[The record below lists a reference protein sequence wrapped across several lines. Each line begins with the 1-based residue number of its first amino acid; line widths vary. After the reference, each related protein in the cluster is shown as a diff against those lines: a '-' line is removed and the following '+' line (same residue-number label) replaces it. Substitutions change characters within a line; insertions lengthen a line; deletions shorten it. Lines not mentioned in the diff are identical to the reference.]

1 MITTR
6 RSRVSIACACACA
19 CACAGLLLGSSLAA
33 AAAEATAAS
42 APGSAAASVAVKK
55 RVERADDLPRHTYS
69 IGTNVV
75 DTVKND
81 AKFAAFAAAYR
92 RDTEADLALYDIT
105 DHATLRK
112 LLGSLAVLDFL
123 QNDDAAATRRLAQI
137 KVLEDKPADKL
148 LSGLQLGAMI
158 GAAKDAAG
166 GNVAAYRRGVAE
178 RIDTALEPM
187 PFEVVANQVREMKAS
202 AELGSETL
210 ALGYLQNVLQPAVL
224 QAGGDLSSEFAP
236 ALIGVRYRLTKT
248 LPLKETLVGAYSS
261 YLDRH
266 HVTKPDIWAA
276 RDVTLPPGKPYAPVV
291 VGIWD
296 SGTDPA
302 VYADRMVA
310 KANGQPAVIAFD
322 KYSNSATGALQP
334 LPASVQA
341 DLPKLKSRA
350 KGFADL
356 QANID
361 SPQATEV
368 KRYFSTLKP
377 DDYKAA
383 IETLRLM
390 GNYMHGTHVTG
401 IALAGNPYAQLVVA
415 RIEFG
420 NTLKPDPCPSEA
432 QVARDAA
439 ASQAYVDFLK
449 ANGAQVV
456 NMSWGGSAKDI
467 ESDLE
472 LCGIG
477 KTTDERKAIARG
489 YFDAGR
495 NALQKAFASAPNIL
509 FVAAAGNE
517 NSDSTFTESIPAA
530 IVAPNLLTV
539 GAVDRAGDEA
549 SFTSY
554 GPTVKV
560 DANGYQVESTIPG
573 GQIVAESGTSM
584 AAPQVTNLAAKLLA
598 VDPRLTPPQLIEMI
612 VSTADKSADGRRTL
626 IDPKKAVRVAEGK
639 DGEKA
644 EPQGVSKNGS
654 KPG

>member
-1 MITTR
+1 MKP
-6 RSRVSIACACACA
+6 
-19 CACAGLLLGSSLAA
+19 SLAA
-33 AAAEATAAS
+33 LSASHSAQWRARLCSARLTIGLMVLATLT
-42 APGSAAASVAVKK
+42 APALAKQ
-55 RVERADDLPRHTYS
+55 RVDKADDLPRHTYT
-69 IGTNVV
+69 IGASVV
-75 DTVKND
+75 ETVKDD
-81 AKFAAFAAAYR
+81 AKFAAFAKTWR
-92 RDTEADLALYDIT
+92 SDTEADLARYDIR
-105 DHATLRK
+105 DHATLRR

-123 QNDDAAATRRLAQI
+123 QGRDAAASERLNRI
-137 KVLEDKPADKL
+137 KELEDKPADRW

-158 GAAKDAAG
+158 GAKKDRVG
-166 GNVAAYRRGVAE
+166 GDQAAYRKDVAK
-178 RIDTALEPM
+178 RIDAALEAM
-187 PFEVVANQVREMKAS
+187 PFPVVANQVREIKAS
-202 AELGSETL
+202 AELSSETL
-210 ALGYLQNVLQPAVL
+210 ALGYLQNVLQPAVT
-224 QAGGDLSSEFAP
+224 QAGGKLSSEFAA
-236 ALIGVRYRLTKT
+236 ALIGVRYRITQT
-248 LPLKETLVGAYSS
+248 LPLKETLVAVYSN
-261 YLDRH
+261 YLARH
-266 HVTKPDIWAA
+266 QVVKPDIWAA
-276 RDVTLPPGKPYAPVV
+276 RDVTLPPGQPYAPVV

-302 VYADRMVA
+302 VYADRMVTE
-310 KANGQPAVIAFD
+310 ANGQPAVIAFD
-322 KYSNSATGALQP
+322 KYSKPATGALQP
-334 LPASVQA
+334 LSPTVQA
-341 DLPKLKSRA
+341 ELPTLKSRT

-361 SPQATEV
+361 SPEAAEV

-377 DDYKAA
+377 DEYKAA
-383 IETLRLM
+383 IETLRLA

-401 IALAGNPYAQLVVA
+401 IALAGNPYARVVVA

-477 KTTDERKAIARG
+477 KTTAERKAIARG
-489 YFDAGR
+489 YFTTGR
-495 NALQKAFASAPNIL
+495 DALQKAFATAPGIL

-530 IVAPNLLTV
+530 IVAPNLITV

-598 VDPRLTPPQLIEMI
+598 VDPKLTPPQLIEMI

-626 IDPKKAVRVAEGK
+626 IDPKKAVAEAK
-639 DGEKA
+639 GEVKEGA
-644 EPQGVSKNGS
+644 KTEPNTGR